1 MRYLESGLSLSTA
14 ALAILILAVAHPA
27 RADIAIEER
36 YVGSLRI
43 EVSGEIGKADA
54 DALAGAEAKLRFSH
68 TIAFWLDSPGG
79 DVSAAMF
86 IGRIVRKHEAR
97 TFLAMRSKCLS
108 SCALIFIAGV
118 ERLGVGSLGLHRPYF
133 DTPARSRE
141 AVQQATSAMQKMVQ
155 GYIAE
160 MGVSPTFYDI
170 MMRTDPSQM
179 RTIEGQRIA
188 ELVPGR
194 DPVWDE
200 IKVSYDAR
208 YLGVSTAEVRRR
220 SAEQEKCVARKDW
233 PNSDCFEATW
243 WGLSE
248 GVYKRRRIKPID
260 CFVREE
266 VRELYRLP
274 ALDRRDHEFTIRS
287 ETCERQKMAT
297 D

>member
-1 MRYLESGLSLSTA
+1 MNLSISTA
-14 ALAILILAVAHPA
+14 ALTIFILAVAHHPA
-27 RADIAIEER
+27 RADIAIEQDR
-36 YVGSLRI
+36 YGVTLKI
-43 EVSGEIGKADA
+43 TVSGKITKADA
-54 DALAGAEAKLRFSH
+54 DALAGAEEKLRFSP
-68 TIAFWLDSPGG
+68 IIDFWLDSPGG

-97 TFLAMRSKCLS
+97 TSLAMRSKCLS

-118 ERLGVGSLGLHRPYF
+118 QRLGLGSLGLHRPYF

-188 ELVPGR
+188 ELVPDR

-200 IKVSYDAR
+200 IEVSYEAR

-220 SAEQEKCVARKDW
+220 RAEQENCVASKD
-233 PNSDCFEATW
+233 PYDCFEAAR

-248 GVYKRRRIKPID
+248 GVYKRRAINNCHNLVDR
-260 CFVREE
+260 
-266 VRELYRLP
+266 RELQRLP
-274 ALDRRDHEFTIRS
+274 ALDRRDHELTIRF
-287 ETCERQKMAT
+287 ETCVRQKMAT